1 MNKSDLKNGM
11 IIVIRDNLKLIIKNN
26 KIHRYKQGNAI
37 LSKLIC
43 CNLEDYLEEYNDNL
57 EHKES
62 FSDDIMKIYDI
73 NGNLI
78 WERKEI
84 DWSKIPVNT
93 KIWVNDFKDNN
104 WIPRHFAKYENGM
117 VFAYDYGRTS
127 WSCGDESPLGWDY
140 AKLAEEPKEKPHITW
155 DYIMAKFEKLCKEQ
169 NCDCT
174 YCDYEEYTSIN
185 DCKIEWIK
193 DNFDKVVQE
202 YYSEN

>member
-11 IIVIRDNLKLIIKNN
+11 TIKVEKGHEYLFLKN
-26 KIHRYKQGNAI
+26 KVYEKGDDFT
-37 LSKLIC
+37 LELLC
-43 CNLEDYLEEYNDNL
+43 CNMEKFLKTYNDNL
-57 EHKES
+57 KHKEIS
-62 FSDDIMKIYDI
+62 LKDIMKVFDI
-73 NGNLI
+73 NGKLI

-84 DWSKIPVNT
+84 DWSKIPIDT
-93 KIWVNDFKDNN
+93 KIWVKDFENNN
-104 WIPRHFAKYENGM
+104 WIPRYFAKYENGK

-140 AKLAEEPKEKPHITW
+140 AKLPEEPKKENSHITW

-193 DNFDKVVQE
+193 DNFDKVVQD